1 MYVSDWT
8 VDVTVQKVSQ
18 LSTFVTVV
26 RGTARMLLGLVV
38 PLLGAAAYVDLGLVT
53 QWQRQAALRVVR
65 PSVGH
70 RRVLSP
76 PRLLQGFP
84 EDGDDDDEGSGMPEE
99 EVCTA
104 RRGVGAWARVTS

>member
-1 MYVSDWT
+1 
-8 VDVTVQKVSQ
+8 
-18 LSTFVTVV
+18 
-26 RGTARMLLGLVV
+26 MLLGLVV

-53 QWQRQAALRVVR
+53 QWQLQAAPRAVR

-99 EVCTA
+99 EVCAA
-104 RRGVGAWARVTS
+104 RRVVGAWVRVTS